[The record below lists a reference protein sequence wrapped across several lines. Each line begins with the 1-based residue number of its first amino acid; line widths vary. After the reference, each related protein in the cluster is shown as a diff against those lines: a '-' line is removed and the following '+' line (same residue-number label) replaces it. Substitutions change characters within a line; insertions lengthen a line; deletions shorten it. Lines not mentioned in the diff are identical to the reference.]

1 MAHEGETR
9 SGDMAVFIGTSRG
22 ALVCV
27 IDGLGHGPEA
37 ADAAE
42 LCASVVRERAEDE
55 PADLL
60 AECHQALLRTR
71 GAVMTAVWFDLEQSL
86 VSWAGVGNVD
96 ARLVRSGP
104 ELREE
109 VALVFGGVLGY
120 RMPRVRPA
128 TMPLERGD
136 LLVMITDGI
145 DAAETRCVDPAVN
158 AIHRNAPPL
167 SEAGETARMRFP
179 SGDQAIR
186 SPTPVLGLLE
196 IISRPAPSEWT
207 MAV

>member
-1 MAHEGETR
+1 VPEDWPASLDRGIAGVAHEGETR
-9 SGDMAVFIGTSRG
+9 SGDVAVFVTTAAGG
-22 ALVCV
+22 LVSV

-42 LCASVVRERAEDE
+42 LCADVVREHAE
-55 PADLL
+55 AAAQDLL
-60 AECHQALLRTR
+60 QACHEALLETR
-71 GAVMTAVWFDLEQSL
+71 GVVMTVAWFDLERSQL
-86 VSWAGVGNVD
+86 SWAGVGNVD

-145 DAAETRCVDPAVN
+145 DAAISPALVGGG
-158 AIHRNAPPL
+158 AA
-167 SEAGETARMRFP
+167 
-179 SGDQAIR
+179 QALASRILDTHGKGTDDALAVVIR
-186 SPTPVLGLLE
+186 Y
-196 IISRPAPSEWT
+196 R
-207 MAV
+207 

>member
-1 MAHEGETR
+1 MHDEWPRALDRGCAGAPYEGETR
-9 SGDMAVFIGTSRG
+9 SGDVAVFAPTRAG
-22 ALVCV
+22 ALACL

-42 LCASVVRERAEDE
+42 ACGEVVRTH
-55 PADLL
+55 ADWDAQELL
-60 AECHQALLRTR
+60 EACHEALIDTR
-71 GAVMTAVWFDLEQSL
+71 GVVMTVAWFDLERETL
-86 VSWAGVGNVD
+86 SWAGVGNVD

-136 LLVMITDGI
+136 VLVMITDGI
-145 DAAETRCVDPAVN
+145 DGAISPGLAGGGAA
-158 AIHRNAPPL
+158 
-167 SEAGETARMRFP
+167 
-179 SGDQAIR
+179 Q
-186 SPTPVLGLLE
+186 
-196 IISRPAPSEWT
+196 T
-207 MAV
+207 MADRIFEQHAKGGDDALVVVVRYR

>member
-1 MAHEGETR
+1 MAHMGETR
-9 SGDMAVFIGTSRG
+9 SGDVAAFVPTAAGG
-22 ALVCV
+22 LACV

-42 LCASVVRERAEDE
+42 RCADVVRSNAEAGAQE
-55 PADLL
+55 LL
-60 AECHQALLRTR
+60 GACHQALLKTR
-71 GAVMTAVWFDLEQSL
+71 GAVMTVAWFDLERSQL
-86 VSWAGVGNVD
+86 SWAGVGNVD

-104 ELREE
+104 ELRED

-145 DAAETRCVDPAVN
+145 EAAISPALAGGGAAQALAERILAQHGKGSDDALAMVVRY
-158 AIHRNAPPL
+158 R
-167 SEAGETARMRFP
+167 
-179 SGDQAIR
+179 
-186 SPTPVLGLLE
+186 
-196 IISRPAPSEWT
+196 
-207 MAV
+207 

>member
-1 MAHEGETR
+1 VPDEWPASLDLGTAEAAHEGETR
-9 SGDMAVFIGTSRG
+9 SGDVGVFIPTPTG
-22 ALVCV
+22 ALACV

-42 LCASVVRERAEDE
+42 LCADVVRANAE
-55 PADLL
+55 AAAGDLMQ
-60 AECHQALLRTR
+60 ACHEALLETR
-71 GAVMTAVWFDLEQSL
+71 GAVMTVAWIDLERSEL
-86 VSWAGVGNVD
+86 SWAGVGNVD

-128 TMPLERGD
+128 TMSLGRGD

-145 DAAETRCVDPAVN
+145 DAAISPAL
-158 AIHRNAPPL
+158 AGGGSAQALASRILDIHGKGSDDAL
-167 SEAGETARMRFP
+167 AAV
-179 SGDQAIR
+179 IR
-186 SPTPVLGLLE
+186 Y
-196 IISRPAPSEWT
+196 R
-207 MAV
+207 

>member
-1 MAHEGETR
+1 MPDDDWPAALDRGCAGAPYEGEAR
-9 SGDMAVFIGTSRG
+9 SGDLAVFVPTAAG
-22 ALVCV
+22 ALACL

-42 LCASVVRERAEDE
+42 ACGEVVRTHAEWGAQE
-55 PADLL
+55 LL
-60 AECHQALLRTR
+60 EACHEALIDTR
-71 GAVMTAVWFDLEQSL
+71 GVVMTVTWFDLERETL
-86 VSWAGVGNVD
+86 SWAGVGNVD

-145 DAAETRCVDPAVN
+145 ESAISPALAGGGAA
-158 AIHRNAPPL
+158 
-167 SEAGETARMRFP
+167 
-179 SGDQAIR
+179 Q
-186 SPTPVLGLLE
+186 
-196 IISRPAPSEWT
+196 T
-207 MAV
+207 MADRIFAMHGKGTDDALAVVVRYR

>member
-1 MAHEGETR
+1 MGEEWPAALDRGLAALAHAGETR
-9 SGDMAVFIGTSRG
+9 SGDVAVFSPTAAG
-22 ALVCV
+22 ALACV

-42 LCASVVRERAEDE
+42 LCADVVRANAEAG
-55 PADLL
+55 PQDLMQ
-60 AECHQALLRTR
+60 ACHEALLETR
-71 GAVMTAVWFDLEQSL
+71 GVVMTAAWFDLERSQL
-86 VSWAGVGNVD
+86 SWAGVGNVD

-104 ELREE
+104 ELRED

-145 DAAETRCVDPAVN
+145 DAAISPA
-158 AIHRNAPPL
+158 L
-167 SEAGETARMRFP
+167 AGGGAA
-179 SGDQAIR
+179 QALASRILDTHGKGSDDALAVVIR
-186 SPTPVLGLLE
+186 Y
-196 IISRPAPSEWT
+196 R
-207 MAV
+207 

>member
-1 MAHEGETR
+1 VPDDDWPAALDRGCAGAPFEGESR
-9 SGDMAVFIGTSRG
+9 SGDLAVFVPTAAG
-22 ALVCV
+22 ALACV

-42 LCASVVRERAEDE
+42 ACGEVVRTHAESG
-55 PADLL
+55 AQDLL
-60 AECHQALLRTR
+60 QACHEALIDTR
-71 GAVMTAVWFDLEQSL
+71 GVVMTVAWFDLERETL
-86 VSWAGVGNVD
+86 SWAGVGNVD

-136 LLVMITDGI
+136 LLVMLTDGI
-145 DAAETRCVDPAVN
+145 DAAISPG
-158 AIHRNAPPL
+158 L
-167 SEAGETARMRFP
+167 AGGGAA
-179 SGDQAIR
+179 Q
-186 SPTPVLGLLE
+186 
-196 IISRPAPSEWT
+196 T
-207 MAV
+207 MADRIFEQHAKGGDDALVVVVRYR